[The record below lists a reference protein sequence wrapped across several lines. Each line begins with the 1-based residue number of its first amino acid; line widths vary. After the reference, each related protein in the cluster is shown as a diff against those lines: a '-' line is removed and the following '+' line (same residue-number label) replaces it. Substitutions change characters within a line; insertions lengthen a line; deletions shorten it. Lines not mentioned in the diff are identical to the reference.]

1 MVAADVKEVI
11 EEGAKIGLSFN
22 VDKCELITH
31 KDTQVDDDI
40 LRSFK
45 RVVLEELGAAL
56 FSGSVFD
63 STWDDRC
70 ADLARACDRLSSLR
84 AQDA

>member
-1 MVAADVKEVI
+1 
-11 EEGAKIGLSFN
+11 LN

-40 LRSFK
+40 LQSFK
-45 RVVLEELGAAL
+45 RVELEEATLLGAPL
-56 FSGSVFD
+56 FSGSLLD

-84 AQDA
+84 AQDALILL

>member
-11 EEGAKIGLSFN
+11 EEGAKIGLSLN
-22 VDKCELITH
+22 VDKLCELITH

-45 RVVLEELGAAL
+45 RVELEEATLLGAPL
-56 FSGSVFD
+56 FNGSVLD
-63 STWDDRC
+63 STWG
-70 ADLARACDRLSSLR
+70 
-84 AQDA
+84 